1 MQPLNNDCLA
11 RLSGVS
17 KRFGNV
23 VALDGLDLDVRR
35 GELLALL
42 GPNGAGKTTAI
53 SLLLGLLQPDSGKA
67 TLFGLSPLLLEARR
81 RVGVMMQDVTLPA
94 ELRVREHIDLVASYY
109 PDALSSEQAME
120 LTHTALF
127 ADRPYRKLSN
137 GQKRQVQF
145 AMAVCGR
152 PQLLFLDEPT
162 VGLDQQAREMLWA
175 TVRRLVADGCSIVL
189 TTHYL
194 EEAEAL
200 ADRVVVLAR
209 GRTIASGTVDEMR
222 ALVVRK
228 RISCATALPA
238 ELVAAWPD
246 VDVVHREQQRLDITV
261 SNAEAVVRRLLASDQ
276 NLLDLEVHRAG
287 LAEAFTELTREVAQ

>member
-67 TLFGLSPLLLEARR
+67 TLFDLSPLLLEARR

-109 PDALSSEQAME
+109 PDAL
-120 LTHTALF
+120 
-127 ADRPYRKLSN
+127 
-137 GQKRQVQF
+137 
-145 AMAVCGR
+145 
-152 PQLLFLDEPT
+152 
-162 VGLDQQAREMLWA
+162 
-175 TVRRLVADGCSIVL
+175 
-189 TTHYL
+189 
-194 EEAEAL
+194 
-200 ADRVVVLAR
+200 
-209 GRTIASGTVDEMR
+209 
-222 ALVVRK
+222 
-228 RISCATALPA
+228 
-238 ELVAAWPD
+238 
-246 VDVVHREQQRLDITV
+246 
-261 SNAEAVVRRLLASDQ
+261 
-276 NLLDLEVHRAG
+276 
-287 LAEAFTELTREVAQ
+287 

>member
-109 PDALSSEQAME
+109 PDAL
-120 LTHTALF
+120 
-127 ADRPYRKLSN
+127 
-137 GQKRQVQF
+137 
-145 AMAVCGR
+145 
-152 PQLLFLDEPT
+152 
-162 VGLDQQAREMLWA
+162 
-175 TVRRLVADGCSIVL
+175 
-189 TTHYL
+189 
-194 EEAEAL
+194 
-200 ADRVVVLAR
+200 
-209 GRTIASGTVDEMR
+209 
-222 ALVVRK
+222 
-228 RISCATALPA
+228 
-238 ELVAAWPD
+238 
-246 VDVVHREQQRLDITV
+246 
-261 SNAEAVVRRLLASDQ
+261 
-276 NLLDLEVHRAG
+276 
-287 LAEAFTELTREVAQ
+287 